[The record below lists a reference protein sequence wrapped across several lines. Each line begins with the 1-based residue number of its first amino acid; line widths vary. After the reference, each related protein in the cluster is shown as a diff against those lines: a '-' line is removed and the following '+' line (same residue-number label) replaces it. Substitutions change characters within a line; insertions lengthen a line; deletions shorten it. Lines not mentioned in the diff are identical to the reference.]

1 MASAVEPPPLSDTR
15 ARKTR
20 KILSL
25 DGGGV
30 RGLSEIMILQ
40 SIMGSLSFE
49 RRVDVEPWQEF
60 DMIVGTS
67 TGGYASRL
75 CCS

>member
-1 MASAVEPPPLSDTR
+1 MSVSAEPLPLGSQR
-15 ARKTR
+15 QRRVR

-30 RGLSEIMILQ
+30 RRFPEILILQ
-40 SIMGSLSFE
+40 SLMQMLSFE

-60 DMIVGTS
+60 DMTCGTS
-67 TGGYASRL
+67 TEG
-75 CCS
+75 